1 MSTPRSRSVAC
12 PPRAWLLLGALA
24 CTLGHAGAAAA
35 QSASPT
41 DVAESAESAD
51 GERAREYR
59 QAVEGAL
66 AEYALEHYE
75 EARTLFTRAHELEPN
90 ARTLRGLGMVEFELR
105 HYVRA
110 AELLEEA
117 LVSRVKPLTDEQ
129 RTSVELLL
137 ARTRHFIGRF
147 DLKVQPK
154 IEELTLELDGRRVP
168 FDPEQTLPL
177 EAGEHILRIS
187 GPGVEPRELR
197 LDVRGGQHQTLRIE
211 LRARDHGAAES
222 APGSEE
228 VPLPASSR
236 RRTALTLL
244 GTGGALVV
252 ASAVVGA
259 LGWKGAR
266 DATSAESADGDR
278 ARTLALVGDIGMG
291 VGLATAVVGLVLRLT
306 ERRPVR
312 ADGARTHLHGTTL
325 TVRF

>member
-1 MSTPRSRSVAC
+1 MSTARSRSFSC
-12 PPRAWLLLGALA
+12 PPRTWLLLGALA
-24 CTLGHAGAAAA
+24 CTLAHARPAAA

-41 DVAESAESAD
+41 DVTESAD
-51 GERAREYR
+51 DERAREYR

-75 EARTLFTRAHELEPN
+75 EARTLFTRAHALEPN

-117 LVSRVKPLTDEQ
+117 LVSKVKPLTDEQ
-129 RTSVELLL
+129 RTSVEALLT
-137 ARTRHFIGRF
+137 RTRGFIGRY
-147 DLKVQPK
+147 DLQVQPK
-154 IEELTLELDGRRVP
+154 VEPLTLELDGRRVP

-177 EAGEHILRIS
+177 EAGEHVLRIS
-187 GPGVEPRELR
+187 GPDVEPRELR

-222 APGSEE
+222 APASEE
-228 VPLPASSR
+228 APMPASAR

-244 GTGGALVV
+244 GTGGALLV
-252 ASAVVGA
+252 AGAVVGA

-266 DATSAESADGDR
+266 DAPSDESPEADR
-278 ARTLALVGDIGMG
+278 ARTLGLVGDIGMG
-291 VGLATAVVGLVLRLT
+291 VGLATALVGLVLHLT
-306 ERRPVR
+306 ERPHAR
-312 ADGARTHLHGTTL
+312 ADDARARLHGTTL